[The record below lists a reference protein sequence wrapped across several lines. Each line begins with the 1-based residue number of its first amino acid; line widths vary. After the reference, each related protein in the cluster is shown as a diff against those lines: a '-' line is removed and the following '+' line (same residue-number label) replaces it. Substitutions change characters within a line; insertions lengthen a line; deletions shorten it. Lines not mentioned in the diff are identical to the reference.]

1 MFLIDKGQD
10 PNLLIKEYTL
20 SNISNRLCLT
30 GKPNVRKRKITNS
43 LNEIKNMNNSII
55 QNFMS
60 ENNDQLFQIYFNKN
74 YHMKNETH
82 ISPEKI

>member
-1 MFLIDKGQD
+1 MK
-10 PNLLIKEYTL
+10 LLEWGYQLADT
-20 SNISNRLCLT
+20 
-30 GKPNVRKRKITNS
+30 PVITEMHVARD

-60 ENNDQLFQIYFNKN
+60 ENNNQLFQIYFNKN

-82 ISPEKI
+82 ILPEKI